1 MSNKLYDILNKIQRW
16 LPAVG
21 TFYIALASIWMLPL
35 ADEVNK
41 TIVAVATLLAT
52 TLEIFSARFYQEN
65 DIEII
70 SKNQNITENADIDTE
85 EIK

>member
-21 TFYIALASIWMLPL
+21 TFYIAIASIWMLPL

-65 DIEII
+65 DIEIV
-70 SKNQNITENADIDTE
+70 SKNQNIAEIADINTE